1 MNLVLISTII
11 TSVIEPIAIILTQKN
26 HVSLTGPIN
35 ERVASKFISQIN
47 NIETDIIH
55 VYINSPGGDVK
66 AGQKIIQYINF
77 KKNTNKTISC
87 IAWEA
92 HSMAFNIMQFCTYR
106 YVLKDSKMMQ
116 HQMSLSGLSGNI
128 ENINSYIKIANKMY
142 DSLINDASARI
153 GITPGEYKTKINND
167 WYLYG
172 EEIVKNNVAD
182 FVISSIGCDSKL
194 TKYDSTETI
203 NSKPTVISLCPLV

>member
-1 MNLVLISTII
+1 MNLVFI
-11 TSVIEPIAIILTQKN
+11 TAILTTVVEPLAIILNQKN
-26 HVSLTGPIN
+26 HVSLTGSIN
-35 ERVASKFISQIN
+35 EHLASKFISKIN
-47 NIETDIIH
+47 NIETNIIYI
-55 VYINSPGGDVK
+55 YINSPGGDVS

-77 KKNTNKTISC
+77 KKNTNKTIAC

-128 ENINSYIKIANKMY
+128 ENINSYIKVTNKMY
-142 DSLINDASARI
+142 DSLIKDASARI
-153 GITPGEYKTKINND
+153 GITPTEYKTKINND

-182 FVISSIGCDSKL
+182 IVISSIGCDSKL
-194 TKYDSTETI
+194 TKYDTTETI
-203 NSKPTVISLCPLV
+203 NTKPVVISLCPLV